1 MKQVLLYTGEGGG
14 KTTSALGLAMRALG
28 HGMKV
33 TMIQFMKGRKDIGEY
48 KIQKKL
54 KNFKVYQFGKKGF
67 IDLRNPTKKDLEL
80 MKKGLEQIKKE
91 MRKKIDMLILDEINL
106 ACAFGLLDT
115 KEVISI
121 VKKIPKRTIVVMTGR
136 RAPKEL
142 DKIADIVAMIEDK
155 KRPKKISAR
164 KGIEY

>member
-1 MKQVLLYTGEGGG
+1 MKHILLYTGEGGG
-14 KTTSALGLAMRALG
+14 KTTTALGLAMRALG

-48 KIQKKL
+48 KIQRKL
-54 KNFKVYQFGKKGF
+54 KNFKVYQFGKKDF
-67 IDLRNPTKKDLEL
+67 IDLRNPTKKDKDL
-80 MKKGLEQIKKE
+80 MKKGLEQIKAE

-115 KEVISI
+115 KEVVSI
-121 VKKIPKRTIVVMTGR
+121 IKKIPKRIVIILTGR

-142 DKIADIVAMIEDK
+142 NQIADIVAVIEDR
-155 KRPKKISAR
+155 KRPKKSSAR

>member
-1 MKQVLLYTGEGGG
+1 MKQVILYTGEGGG

-48 KIQKKL
+48 KIQNKL

-67 IDLRNPTKKDLEL
+67 MDLRNPTKKDLEL
-80 MKKGLEQIKKE
+80 MRDGLEQIKKE

-106 ACAFGLLDT
+106 ACAFGLVDT
-115 KEVISI
+115 KEVIDI

-142 DKIADIVAMIEDK
+142 DRIADIVAMIEDK